1 MPIRNHSNPGAFFG
15 IFETMRYFLLFC
27 LLFVSEQVF
36 TQIVFDK
43 VKYDFGVLEAYD
55 DRFVDIKVRNV
66 GVKKE
71 YLLSV
76 KKPLEVVYLVNGQ
89 FLEKDSSLIVR
100 LQVNPKVKGRFS
112 YDVDIYTSDKDVPTK
127 IKLSGTMKDL
137 PSDNMSA
144 FTSCPDFSS
153 RPGGRAN
160 NFDLTIVTI
169 DKDTKNPLSNSK
181 VTLIQNGQPVWALA
195 TDKNGKV
202 KEESTLGFSYF
213 YATHDGYF
221 PSELGAYI
229 NFQRNYIVMELQMDP
244 AMCLPVPI
252 ENNPVIIDT
261 IPMPLPFIVIE
272 ENLEE
277 DLNNEEPTPIV
288 QEVPVAFASLDK
300 ENFSDEY
307 FKPVNV
313 VFVLDI
319 SASMNQGD
327 KMELMKYSLFQLV
340 GMLRPQDK
348 MGIVTYATDAQVLL
362 EPTAGSDKE
371 RINAEVTA
379 LKAGGMTAGGEG
391 IKLGYKQALKGKLPD
406 GVNQII
412 VITDGAFNRNS
423 TDYKKYVK
431 KYGKKG
437 ITMSVV
443 GIMNKEV
450 DEKEMR
456 EAAELGEGRYVPVHK
471 LVDAQNNIKQEIRL
485 SAFKS
490 TQN

>member
-1 MPIRNHSNPGAFFG
+1 MGRVFWYIWA
-15 IFETMRYFLLFC
+15 MRYLFLFC
-27 LLFVSEQVF
+27 LLFVSELLF
-36 TQIVFDK
+36 SQIVFDK
-43 VKYDFGVLEAYD
+43 IKHDFGVLEAYD
-55 DRFVDIKVRNV
+55 DRFVDIKVSNK
-66 GVKKE
+66 GIKKE

-76 KKPLEVVYLVNGQ
+76 KKPMEVVYLVKGQ
-89 FLEKDSSLIVR
+89 FIEKDSSLIVR
-100 LQVNPKVKGRFS
+100 LQVNPKVKGRFN
-112 YDVDIYTSDKDVPTK
+112 YDVEIYTSDKDVPMK
-127 IKLSGTMKDL
+127 IKLTGTMKDL

-160 NFDLTIVTI
+160 NFDLTVVTI
-169 DKDTKNPLSNSK
+169 DKDTKKPLSNSK
-181 VTLIQNGQPVWALA
+181 VTLIQNGQPVWAQA
-195 TDKNGKV
+195 TDKVGKI

-221 PSELGAYI
+221 PAELGAYI
-229 NFQRNYIVMELQMDP
+229 NFQRNYIVIELKMDP
-244 AMCLPVPI
+244 AMCLPVPP
-252 ENNPVIIDT
+252 ENKPVTVDT
-261 IPMPLPFIVIE
+261 LTTPENVIVIE
-272 ENLEE
+272 EKLEE
-277 DLNNEEPTPIV
+277 DLKNEQPTPIME
-288 QEVPVAFASLDK
+288 EVPVEFASLDK

-348 MGIVTYATDAQVLL
+348 MAIVTYATDAQVLL
-362 EPTAGSDKE
+362 SPTSGSDKE
-371 RINAEVTA
+371 SINAEVTA

-406 GVNQII
+406 GANQII

-443 GIMNKEV
+443 GVMNKEV

-456 EAAELGEGRYVPVHK
+456 EAAELGGGRYVPVHK
-471 LVDAQNNIKQEIRL
+471 LVDAQNNLKQEIRL
-485 SAFKS
+485 SAFK
-490 TQN
+490 NVY

>member
-1 MPIRNHSNPGAFFG
+1 
-15 IFETMRYFLLFC
+15 MRYLIIFYFLILSGDLF
-27 LLFVSEQVF
+27 S
-36 TQIVFDK
+36 QIIFDK
-43 VKYDFGVLEAYD
+43 ARHDFGDLEAYD
-55 DRFVDIKVRNV
+55 DRFVDIKVTNK
-66 GVKKE
+66 GPKTG

-76 KKPLEVVYLVNGQ
+76 KKPMEVVYLVNGQ
-89 FLEKDSSLIVR
+89 FIERDSSLIVR

-112 YDVDIYTSDKDVPTK
+112 YEVDIYTSDSDIPTK
-127 IKLSGTMKDL
+127 IKLTGSLKDL
-137 PSDNMSA
+137 PSDNMSS

-160 NFDLTIVTI
+160 NFDLTVVTI
-169 DKDTKNPLSNSK
+169 DKDTKKPLSNST
-181 VTLIQNGQPVWALA
+181 VTFIQNGQPVWAQS
-195 TDKNGKV
+195 TDRNGKIN
-202 KEESTLGFSYF
+202 EESTLGFSYF
-213 YATHDGYF
+213 YAKHDGYF
-221 PSELGAYI
+221 PAELGAYI
-229 NFQRNYIVMELQMDP
+229 NFRRNYIVIELQMDP
-244 AMCLPVPI
+244 AMCLPVPN
-252 ENNPVIIDT
+252 ENKPVVDS
-261 IPMPLPFIVIE
+261 LSYQENVIVIE

-277 DLNNEEPTPIV
+277 DLKNEEPTPIV
-288 QEVPVAFASLDK
+288 QEIPVALASLDK

-348 MGIVTYATDAQVLL
+348 MAIVTYATDAQVLL
-362 EPTAGSDKE
+362 DPTSGSDKE
-371 RINAEVTA
+371 SINTEVAA

-391 IKLGYKQALKGKLPD
+391 IKLGYKQALKAKLPD

-437 ITMSVV
+437 VTMSVV
-443 GIMNKEV
+443 GVKNKEV

-456 EAAELGEGRYVPVHK
+456 DAAELGGGRYVPVHK
-471 LVDAQNNIKQEIRL
+471 LVDAQNNLKQEIRL
-485 SAFKS
+485 STFKG
-490 TQN
+490 TKN

>member
-1 MPIRNHSNPGAFFG
+1 
-15 IFETMRYFLLFC
+15 MRYLIIFYFLILSGDLF
-27 LLFVSEQVF
+27 S
-36 TQIVFDK
+36 QIIFDK
-43 VKYDFGVLEAYD
+43 ARHDFGDLEAYD
-55 DRFVDIKVRNV
+55 DRFVDIKVTNK
-66 GVKKE
+66 GPKTG

-76 KKPLEVVYLVNGQ
+76 KKPMEVVYLVNGQ
-89 FLEKDSSLIVR
+89 FIERDSSLIVR

-112 YDVDIYTSDKDVPTK
+112 YEVDIYTSDSDIPTK
-127 IKLSGTMKDL
+127 IKLTGSLKDL
-137 PSDNMSA
+137 PSDNMSS

-160 NFDLTIVTI
+160 NFDLTVVTI
-169 DKDTKNPLSNSK
+169 DKDTKKPLSNST
-181 VTLIQNGQPVWALA
+181 VTFIQNGQPVWAES
-195 TDKNGKV
+195 TDKNGKIN
-202 KEESTLGFSYF
+202 EESTLGFSYF
-213 YATHDGYF
+213 YAKHDGYF
-221 PSELGAYI
+221 PAELGAYI
-229 NFQRNYIVMELQMDP
+229 NFRRNYIVIELQMDP
-244 AMCLPVPI
+244 AMCLPVPN
-252 ENNPVIIDT
+252 ENKPVVDS
-261 IPMPLPFIVIE
+261 LSYQENVIVIE

-277 DLNNEEPTPIV
+277 DLKNEEPTPIV
-288 QEVPVAFASLDK
+288 QEIPVALASLDK

-348 MGIVTYATDAQVLL
+348 MAIVTYATDAQVLL
-362 EPTAGSDKE
+362 DPTSGSDKE
-371 RINAEVTA
+371 SINTEVAA

-391 IKLGYKQALKGKLPD
+391 IKLGYKQALKAKLPD

-437 ITMSVV
+437 VTMSVV
-443 GIMNKEV
+443 GVKNKEV

-456 EAAELGEGRYVPVHK
+456 DAAELGGGRYVPVHK
-471 LVDAQNNIKQEIRL
+471 LVDAQNNLKQEIRL
-485 SAFKS
+485 STFKG
-490 TQN
+490 TKN